1 MKTMKD
7 YHNLFLKCD
16 VLLLGDVFEEFIKNS
31 IKNYGLCPSYYL
43 STPVLSWGSVL
54 NTTKVELELF
64 PDTDMYI
71 FSEKGTSG
79 GVSYN
84 FNSYSKANNE
94 YLKFSDPNIF

>member
-1 MKTMKD
+1 M
-7 YHNLFLKCD
+7 
-16 VLLLGDVFEEFIKNS
+16 
-31 IKNYGLCPSYYL
+31 
-43 STPVLSWGSVL
+43 L

-71 FSEKGTSG
+71 FFEKGTSG

-94 YLKFSDPNIF
+94 YLKSSDPNIF